1 MQQKTILSLAALLT
15 LSQGVGIIH
24 RGPMKDRADGA
35 TPGIAHH
42 HQTETYIIVSG
53 SGPWSPVAPC
63 WMRKRF
69 PRRVRRIRF

>member
-53 SGPWSPVAPC
+53 SGTLVTGGAMLDAKEIPTASEAY
-63 WMRKRF
+63 
-69 PRRVRRIRF
+69 